1 MPPPLPHHH
10 LLLLLLL
17 LLLPFISSQPTTP
30 ITLSLHSL
38 TPPNPTPL
46 HTLSL
51 LVSSSLSRAHHIKH
65 HSHSKTT
72 TTPLSTSPLYP
83 HSYGGYSLSLSFGT
97 PPQSLPLVFDTGSSL
112 LWLPCTHS
120 YLCLSCSYPSKLPPF
135 IPKLSLSSKLIGCKN
150 PKCSWIHAPSFLSNC
165 RYCPP
170 DFPNC
175 HQICPPYLLIYGS
188 GSTAGILMSET
199 LHLPDLSIANFTFG
213 CSVLSQRQPS
223 GIAGFGRAPP
233 SLPSQLR
240 LDRFSY
246 CLISRRFDDDP
257 SASGSLV
264 LGGPAEDSSD
274 GSSST
279 PFLPPPAAAPPA
291 SSSYYYVGLRQISVG
306 GGDKSIKVSAAS
318 APGGTI
324 VDSGTTF
331 TYLARGLFEQV
342 ARAVESHVGDRYE
355 RDADV
360 EAVTGLRPCFRVSG
374 DLDGLPEMALRF
386 KGGADMDLPLQN
398 CFSLVGDAGAAC
410 LMIVTDGSDAVEVSG
425 GPDVIIGSFQQQNYH
440 MVFDLKRERLLFRRK
455 DCIGTA
461 T

>member
-1 MPPPLPHHH
+1 MPPPLRLH
-10 LLLLLLL
+10 LLL

-30 ITLSLHSL
+30 ITLSLHSP
-38 TPPNPTPL
+38 TPPTPTPL

-51 LVSSSLSRAHHIKH
+51 LVSSSLSRAHHIKQH
-65 HSHSKTT
+65 NHSKTAP
-72 TTPLSTSPLYP
+72 PLSTSPLYP
-83 HSYGGYSLSLSFGT
+83 HSYGGYSFSLSFGI

-120 YLCLSCSYPSKLPPF
+120 YLCLHCSFPNYPSILPPF
-135 IPKLSLSSKLIGCKN
+135 IPKLSLSSKLIACKN

-165 RYCPP
+165 P
-170 DFPNC
+170 
-175 HQICPPYLLIYGS
+175 QICPPYLLFYGS

-246 CLISRRFDDDP
+246 CLISRRFDDGS

-274 GSSST
+274 GSSFT

-331 TYLARGLFEQV
+331 TYVARGLFEHL

-398 CFSLVGDAGAAC
+398 CFSLVGDTGAAC
-410 LMIVTDGSDAVEVSG
+410 LMIVTDGSDAVEDSG

-440 MVFDLKRERLLFRRK
+440 MVFDLKRERLQFRRK
-455 DCIGTA
+455 DCLGTA